1 MSDDNRPIIDP
12 IRHTSPQAVRLAKT
26 LMRTARF
33 GALAVIE
40 PNTKRPFVSR
50 VAVASA
56 MDGSPII
63 LVSSLSTHTKGLLAN
78 PQCSLL
84 LGEPGKGDP
93 LAHPRVTL
101 QCEAH
106 VLDRANEAGQI
117 ARARYLR
124 RNPKAKLY
132 ADFGD
137 FSFVKLTAKEASLN
151 GGFGQAYRLT
161 EENLLIDAPLTSEF
175 EQGEANVLQHMNGD
189 HQSAVQAIGMATGPK
204 SVKRW
209 MITGVDPE
217 GADLASGDAIARAWF
232 ETPAMS
238 FNDIRLRLMELTA
251 TSRSERAS

>member
-12 IRHTSPQAVRLAKT
+12 IRHTSPQAARLAKT

-40 PNTKRPFVSR
+40 PNTQIPFVSR
-50 VAVASA
+50 VAVATA
-56 MDGSPII
+56 MDGSPVI

-78 PQCSLL
+78 PHCSLL

-93 LAHPRVTL
+93 LAHPRITL
-101 QCEAH
+101 QCEAK
-106 VLDRANEAGQI
+106 VLDHSNEAGQI

-137 FSFVKLTAKEASLN
+137 FSFVKLSVKEASLN

-161 EENLLIDAPLTSEF
+161 EDDLLLAATLASTF
-175 EQGEANVLQHMNGD
+175 EQSEADVLQHMNND

-204 SVKRW
+204 PVKRW
-209 MITGVDPE
+209 TMTGVDPE
-217 GADLASGDAIARAWF
+217 GVDLASADIVARAWF
-232 ETPAMS
+232 ETAAES
-238 FNDIRLRLMELTA
+238 FDDVRPRLMELTA
-251 TSRSERAS
+251 ASRA